1 MRTLLTSLLLLL
13 TLQAGGALADDLTAQ
28 RLFHIERNTNAN
40 IVVYDAMVLPNGNL
54 REKDP
59 VEVYWVRLAEEG
71 QRKKL
76 KGIEKKLAYGFKV
89 ESREGNRLM
98 LDMVADVGRTVEVGL
113 HDDVYRAF
121 MTIDGHRALLD
132 RIYIFA
138 EGSFKPKVK
147 YLELFGVDVET
158 GGDLY
163 EKLEP

>member
-1 MRTLLTSLLLLL
+1 MRALLTFLLLLL
-13 TLQAGGALADDLTAQ
+13 TLQAGGVFADDLTAQ
-28 RLFHIERNTNAN
+28 RLFHIERNHNAN
-40 IVVYDAMVLPNGNL
+40 IVVYDALVLPSGDL
-54 REKDP
+54 PEKDP